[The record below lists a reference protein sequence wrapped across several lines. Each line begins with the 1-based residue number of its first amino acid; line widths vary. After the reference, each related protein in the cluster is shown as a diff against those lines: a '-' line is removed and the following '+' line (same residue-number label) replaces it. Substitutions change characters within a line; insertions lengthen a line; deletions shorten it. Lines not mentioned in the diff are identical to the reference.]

1 MPEEKTTAQNPPG
14 DEPAAATK
22 TTTTAEASGEAAD
35 AKKVD
40 EPAIE
45 DDNEEEEDLFKTD
58 EDDPPGGEG
67 AAVVSTLAEEN
78 SEAAAAKS
86 ETVVTGDDSKPTEP
100 PTVAAAAAA
109 VEKKDAPATAEDSK
123 EPSPASSTPSDL
135 PLPEHDRQ
143 APRKPSTI
151 SGTQYGL
158 PEGVIIPTA
167 VQPNLLQGRLLD
179 TLQSLPMPLINDAL
193 AEYDDAVQIKGNSIR
208 NHGAYLYGVI
218 KRYVEVQDRA
228 ARGEGQGI
236 MPMGQDLTPPVNI
249 RLQKL
254 VDDKFCT
261 QQEMNDKVKSKIRML
276 SDVDAMFAIDE
287 LQSVERRQIRNF
299 GSYFMGILNRY
310 MRGDSGPGNALRK
323 NEAYDTAQV
332 QYSCYSVVCSSAV
345 VVFHRFQYT
354 DTDTGTILEHTHTC
368 LLSCL

>member
-1 MPEEKTTAQNPPG
+1 MTEATTAQNPPA
-14 DEPAAATK
+14 DEPATE
-22 TTTTAEASGEAAD
+22 TAESGEAD
-35 AKKVD
+35 DKKVD
-40 EPAIE
+40 ELVAE
-45 DDNEEEEDLFKTD
+45 DDNAEDEDLFKTD
-58 EDDPPGGEG
+58 DDPPEAG
-67 AAVVSTLAEEN
+67 AVSASTED
-78 SEAAAAKS
+78 SEVATKP
-86 ETVVTGDDSKPTEP
+86 EVTGDSAPGEP
-100 PTVAAAAAA
+100 PAA
-109 VEKKDAPATAEDSK
+109 EKKDAPAAEDPK
-123 EPSPASSTPSDL
+123 ESLPSDSQL
-135 PLPEHDRQ
+135 LEHARQ

-151 SGTQYGL
+151 SGTKYGL
-158 PEGVIIPTA
+158 PEGVIVPTA

-179 TLQSLPMPLINDAL
+179 TLKGLPMQLINDAL

-218 KRYVEVQDRA
+218 KRYVEVQERA

-236 MPMGQDLTPPVNI
+236 RPMGQDLTPPVNL

-323 NEAYDTAQV
+323 NEAYTAQV
-332 QYSCYSVVCSSAV
+332 SQFSCAGIIWKIRV
-345 VVFHRFQYT
+345 
-354 DTDTGTILEHTHTC
+354 
-368 LLSCL
+368 

>member
-1 MPEEKTTAQNPPG
+1 MMTEETTPQNPPG
-14 DEPAAATK
+14 DEPVTE
-22 TTTTAEASGEAAD
+22 TAEFGEAD
-35 AKKVD
+35 AKRAD
-40 EPAIE
+40 EPTTE
-45 DDNEEEEDLFKTD
+45 DDNTEDEDLFKTD
-58 EDDPPGGEG
+58 DDPPEE
-67 AAVVSTLAEEN
+67 AVLLAPRYAKPEVTEE
-78 SEAAAAKS
+78 
-86 ETVVTGDDSKPTEP
+86 VTGDSKAAEP
-100 PTVAAAAAA
+100 AVAA
-109 VEKKDAPATAEDSK
+109 EKKDAPAGEEPK
-123 EPSPASSTPSDL
+123 EPATVSASPSDL

-151 SGTQYGL
+151 SGTKYGL
-158 PEGVIIPTA
+158 PEGVIVPTA
-167 VQPNLLQGRLLD
+167 MQPNLLQGRLLD
-179 TLQSLPMPLINDAL
+179 TLKSLPMPLINDAL

-228 ARGEGQGI
+228 SRGEGQGKL
-236 MPMGQDLTPPVNI
+236 PMGQDLTPPVNI

-287 LQSVERRQIRNF
+287 LQSGDRRQIRNF

-332 QYSCYSVVCSSAV
+332 SQLT
-345 VVFHRFQYT
+345 YT
-354 DTDTGTILEHTHTC
+354 GAIWKMQL
-368 LLSCL
+368 

>member
-100 PTVAAAAAA
+100 PTVAAAAA

-332 QYSCYSVVCSSAV
+332 QYSCYSV
-345 VVFHRFQYT
+345 
-354 DTDTGTILEHTHTC
+354 
-368 LLSCL
+368 